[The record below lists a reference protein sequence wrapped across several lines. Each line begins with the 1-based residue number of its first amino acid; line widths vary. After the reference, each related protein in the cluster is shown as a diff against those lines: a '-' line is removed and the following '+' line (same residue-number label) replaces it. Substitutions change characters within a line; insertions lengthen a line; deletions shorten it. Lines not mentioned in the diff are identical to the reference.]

1 MEIIK
6 QRRSI
11 RKFSAKEIPIQFL
24 EEILEAGSLAPSA
37 KNRQPW
43 FFLVSRSDRHRQDM
57 IDKMRCAIQCALRR
71 EPNRSDL
78 HMALETVDIMSDSPI
93 IIFVCYR
100 QGLADTHDDRVN
112 WPLSATEMEVVDIL
126 SIGAAVENMLLK
138 VQELGLG
145 GLWCGDVLYAYPELM
160 AEIRIEHPMVSAIC
174 IGYPLEFPPARPRIP
189 LSQSY
194 IYI

>member
-11 RKFSAKEIPIQFL
+11 RKFSVEEIPERFL
-24 EEILEAGSLAPSA
+24 EAILEAGSWAPSA

-43 FFLVSRSDRHRQDM
+43 FFLVSRSDQHRQDM
-57 IDKMRCAIQCALRR
+57 LGKMRYAIQCALKR
-71 EPNRSDL
+71 EPDRRDL
-78 HMALETVDIMSDSPI
+78 RMALETVDIMNTSPI

-100 QGLADTHDDRVN
+100 QGLADTHDDGVN
-112 WPLSATEMEVVDIL
+112 WPLSATELEVVDIL

-138 VQELGLG
+138 IQELGLG

-160 AEIRIEHPMVSAIC
+160 EELGIEYPMVSAIC
-174 IGYPLEFPPARPRIP
+174 IGYPLEFPPAKPRIP
-189 LSQSY
+189 LPQSY

>member
-1 MEIIK
+1 MDIIK

-11 RKFSAKEIPIQFL
+11 RKFSAEEIPDWFL

-43 FFLVSRSDRHRQDM
+43 FFLVSRSDQHRQGM
-57 IDKMRCAIQCALRR
+57 IEKMRFSIHRALKR
-71 EPNRSDL
+71 EPDRRDL
-78 HMALETVDIMSDSPI
+78 HMALETVDIMNSSPI

-100 QGLADTHDDRVN
+100 QGRADVHDDGVN
-112 WPLSATEMEVVDIL
+112 WPLSATELEVMDML

-138 VQELGLG
+138 IQELGLG

-160 AEIRIEHPMVSAIC
+160 AELGVEYPMVSAIC
-174 IGYPLEFPPARPRIP
+174 IGYPLEFPPVRPRIP

>member
-11 RKFSAKEIPIQFL
+11 RKFSSEEISDRHL
-24 EEILEAGSLAPSA
+24 EEILEAGILAPSA

-43 FFLVSRSDRHRQDM
+43 FFLVSKSSQHRLAM
-57 IDKMRCAIQCALRR
+57 IEKMRCTLQCALKRA
-71 EPNRSDL
+71 PNRRDL
-78 HMALETVDIMSDSPI
+78 HMALETVDIMNSSPV

-100 QGLADTHDDRVN
+100 IESTDIYDDGVN
-112 WPLSATEMEVVDIL
+112 WPLSATELEVVDIL

-138 VQELGLG
+138 TQELGLG

-160 AEIRIEHPMVSAIC
+160 AELGIEYPMVSAIC
-174 IGYPLEFPPARPRIP
+174 IGYPLEFPPERPRIP

>member
-11 RKFSAKEIPIQFL
+11 RIFSKEKILDQSL
-24 EEILEAGSLAPSA
+24 EEIIEAGTLAPSA

-43 FFLVSRSDRHRQDM
+43 FFLVSRCDQHRQDM
-57 IDKMRCAIQCALRR
+57 INKMRYAIQRALKR
-71 EPNRSDL
+71 EPDRQDL
-78 HMALETVDIMSDSPI
+78 HMALETVDIMNSSPI

-100 QGLADTHDDRVN
+100 QGLTDTHDDGVN
-112 WPLSATEMEVVDIL
+112 WPLSATDLEVVDVL

-138 VQELGLG
+138 IQELGLG

-160 AEIRIEHPMVSAIC
+160 EELGIEYPMVSAIC
-174 IGYPLEFPPARPRIP
+174 IGHPLEFPPARPRM
-189 LSQSY
+189 LVSQSY